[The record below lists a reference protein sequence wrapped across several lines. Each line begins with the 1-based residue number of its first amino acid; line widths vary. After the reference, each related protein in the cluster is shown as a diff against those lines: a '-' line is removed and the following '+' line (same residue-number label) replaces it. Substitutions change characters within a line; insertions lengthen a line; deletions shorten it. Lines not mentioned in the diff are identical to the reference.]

1 MTRQIEQMD
10 INGQTVWVEVESVS
24 QVVAGQPGGGEFAET
39 GADSVPAN
47 ALKKVDVASTLAAVV
62 SPIRD
67 ALETFKPD
75 EVSLELTLGFKA
87 DIGVFV
93 ASGEANA
100 QLKVNVKWKAA
111 APSLKGGG
119 VRHD

>member
-1 MTRQIEQMD
+1 MTRQIEQIE

-24 QVVAGQPGGGEFAET
+24 PVVGHPTRRGRFAET
-39 GADSVPAN
+39 SAATATAD
-47 ALKKVDVASTLAAVV
+47 ALKKIDVASTLEAVV
-62 SPIRD
+62 SPVKTALD
-67 ALETFKPD
+67 AFKPD

-100 QLKVNVKWKAA
+100 QLKVNVKWKTAA
-111 APSLKGGG
+111 AASKN
-119 VRHD
+119 

>member
-24 QVVAGQPGGGEFAET
+24 QVVAGKPGGGEFAET

-100 QLKVNVKWKAA
+100 QLKVNVKWKTA

>member
-1 MTRQIEQMD
+1 MARSIEQVE
-10 INGQTVWVEVESVS
+10 INGQAVWVEVESIPP
-24 QVVAGQPGGGEFAET
+24 VVVGASTEGERFSDTSAT
-39 GADSVPAN
+39 TVTSD

-62 SPIRD
+62 SPVRD
-67 ALETFKPD
+67 ALDTFKPD

-100 QLKVNVKWKAA
+100 QLKVSVKWKTA
-111 APSLKGGG
+111 APAS
-119 VRHD
+119 R

>member
-1 MTRQIEQMD
+1 MTRQIEQIE
-10 INGQTVWVEVESVS
+10 INGQTVWMEVESVS
-24 QVVAGQPGGGEFAET
+24 PVVAGKAGGGEFSDTSAAT
-39 GADSVPAN
+39 ATAD

-62 SPIRD
+62 SPVKD
-67 ALETFKPD
+67 ALDSFKPD

-100 QLKVNVKWKAA
+100 QLKVNVKWK
-111 APSLKGGG
+111 SKG
-119 VRHD
+119 

>member
-1 MTRQIEQMD
+1 MTRQIEQIE

-24 QVVAGQPGGGEFAET
+24 PVVAGTAGGSEFSET
-39 GADSVPAN
+39 SAATATAD

-62 SPIRD
+62 SPVKG
-67 ALETFKPD
+67 ALDTFKPD

-100 QLKVNVKWKAA
+100 QLKVNVKWKTA
-111 APSLKGGG
+111 APTSKG
-119 VRHD
+119 